1 MERIADLHSHALIN
15 MTYLRKDLAKKH
27 KPPFLWNPL
36 RNHLDLPRLEAGGVK
51 LSTFNIYV
59 PFKFPYKSYQEG
71 LHRMAEIFLEFIEKN
86 SARIGH
92 ARSFAEIEALN
103 QKGRIAAVLAVE
115 GGHVLEGRLEN
126 LEYLKS
132 LGVLYLTLTHFVDNE
147 IVGAAWGSKQGLT
160 GFGKELVKNLPAARI
175 LPDLAHTSV
184 KGFYEVCELCPGP
197 VIYSHGGVRRFC
209 DVDRDLS
216 DDQIMLIAK
225 SRGMIG
231 IMLYPWYLKRFSFFG
246 GPELISD
253 TFKHIESLIGPDRTC
268 LGTDLDGYIKT
279 VRGVRDVA
287 DLPALLEQIKKD
299 LGPER
304 VSKLAGENLYNFLKE
319 INF

>member
-1 MERIADLHSHALIN
+1 MEKIADLHSHALLN
-15 MTYLRKDLAKKH
+15 MTYLRKDLSKRH
-27 KPPFLWNPL
+27 KPPLFWNPL

-160 GFGKELVKNLPAARI
+160 DFGKELVKNLPAARI
-175 LPDLAHTSV
+175 LPDLAHTSTR
-184 KGFYEVCELCPGP
+184 GFYEVFEHYPGP
-197 VIYSHGGVRRFC
+197 VIFSHGGVRRFC
-209 DVDRDLS
+209 DVDRNLS
-216 DDQIMLIAK
+216 DDQIKLIAK
-225 SRGMIG
+225 SRGLVG
-231 IMLYPWYLKRFSFFG
+231 IMLYPWYLKRFSFLG
-246 GPELISD
+246 GPELVSD
-253 TFKHIESLIGPDRTC
+253 TYKHIETLIGPDRIC